1 MLYISGG
8 IPSSLTEVDRLEVLD
23 LSNNNLSGKI
33 PTGTQLQSFE
43 ASSYTGNPELC
54 GAPLLKRCPDD
65 EPTVS
70 GSAGIARNEED
81 QDGFV
86 SQGLYVSIGLGFVV
100 GFWGVCGTL
109 IIHKTRRY
117 SYFSFLDHMKDWLYV
132 AAAVRKAK
140 PSRRILS

>member
-54 GAPLLKRCPDD
+54 GAPLLKRCSGD
-65 EPTVS
+65 EPAVS
-70 GSAGIARNEED
+70 TAPPARDEEED
-81 QDGFV
+81 QDNFVTGGFSV
-86 SQGLYVSIGLGFVV
+86 TLGLGFVV
-100 GFWGVCGTL
+100 GFWGVCGIL
-109 IIHKTRRY
+109 IFRKTRRK
-117 SYFSFLDHMKDWLYV
+117 FLLQL
-132 AAAVRKAK
+132 
-140 PSRRILS
+140 PQ